1 MRKCPNQAVEIPQEL
16 RNLGFHSRQID
27 ESLSTIQSTL
37 RSIETDE
44 LMVKVTEISDFISE
58 DLEEIQGTL
67 EGIQV
72 KYNAS
77 LKFFET
83 FDRTLHNLEVVYTDY
98 NLFLLWYLALAIL
111 GILFLAKFINL
122 TAYCVHCWPELTSF
136 WTDFSEYRRVRMQEE
151 ERVMGSNTFELSPH
165 ANFNRHN

>member
-1 MRKCPNQAVEIPQEL
+1 M
-16 RNLGFHSRQID
+16 
-27 ESLSTIQSTL
+27 

-67 EGIQV
+67 ESIQV

-83 FDRTLHNLEVVYTDY
+83 FDRTLHNLEVVYNDY
-98 NLFLLWYLALAIL
+98 HLFILWYSALAIL
-111 GILFLAKFINL
+111 GILLLAKFVNL
-122 TAYCVHCWPELTSF
+122 IIYCVHCWPNMTSF
-136 WTDFSEYRRVRMQEE
+136 YSDFSEYRRVRAQED
-151 ERVMGSNTFELSPH
+151 ERMMGGNHFELSPS
-165 ANFNRHN
+165 ANFQRHS

>member
-1 MRKCPNQAVEIPQEL
+1 
-16 RNLGFHSRQID
+16 
-27 ESLSTIQSTL
+27 
-37 RSIETDE
+37 
-44 LMVKVTEISDFISE
+44 MVKVTEISDFISE

-83 FDRTLHNLEVVYTDY
+83 FDRTLHNLEVVNTDY
-98 NLFLLWYLALAIL
+98 NLFILWYLALAIL
-111 GILFLAKFINL
+111 GILFLAKFVNL
-122 TAYCVHCWPELTSF
+122 TVYCVNCWPELTSF

-151 ERVMGSNTFELSPH
+151 ERVIGSNTFELSPH